1 MIFVAKFCTPTVEK
15 AECSSLVWPMK
26 EKFELIFATRVYSQ
40 NSFCM
45 KERGT
50 MTIRIPAGLSTS

>member
-26 EKFELIFATRVYSQ
+26 EKFELIFATRVFSRTR
-40 NSFCM
+40 S
-45 KERGT
+45 
-50 MTIRIPAGLSTS
+50 A